1 MEPCVDGSVYLQMEE
16 QRGDERYDLT
26 DFRGEEGLAQAYNQ
40 RLEEYKK
47 EKIEQKEEFERFGYI
62 SKYTMQEE

>member
-1 MEPCVDGSVYLQMEE
+1 MFLLLFLLWLIAPLVELGVIIALCI
-16 QRGDERYDLT
+16 RI
-26 DFRGEEGLAQAYNQ
+26 
-40 RLEEYKK
+40 EEYKK